1 MNDTKTPDTLLTEGP
16 ISGKIIKYALPI
28 FIGYLFQQF
37 YNTADALIVGN
48 LIGSSALAAVTGTGA
63 IVFMAVGF
71 FLGFSVGAGIV
82 IARRIGALDHG
93 RTSSAVHTTVAMGI
107 AFSVLMTA
115 AGVLLTP
122 WVLRI
127 MGTPDDVFPDA
138 SLYLRIYFAGSTG
151 FVMYNTFVGILQA
164 SGDSKHPLYYLIIC
178 SLINIVLD
186 VVFIAVFRMGVD
198 GAALATVLSQC
209 AAAVMAGRRLVRR
222 DDSIRVRLSG
232 IRFNMTDLREIVR
245 YGLPTA
251 GQNCV
256 IDLSNVLIQSYINSF
271 SSAAMAGIGAYIK
284 AEGFAFL
291 PVTAFSMAMSTF
303 ISQNMGAGEHGR
315 VRKGARFGLLWT
327 ILITEAIGVVMFI
340 VAPYVISAFNRDP
353 QVIAYGVLKA
363 RISSLFFCTVGFSHV
378 SSAVMRGLGRP
389 VTPLL
394 VMLICWCAVRVAVLS
409 TIGQMYH
416 DIRLAC
422 WIYPVTW
429 MMSTVVYILCLRR
442 DNIFGRDR
450 TVAPADGPGDAG

>member
-16 ISGKIIKYALPI
+16 ISGTILRYALPI
-28 FIGYLFQQF
+28 FVGYLFQQF

-48 LIGSSALAAVTGTGA
+48 LIGSTALAAVTGTGA
-63 IVFMAVGF
+63 IVFMAIGF
-71 FLGFSVGAGIV
+71 FLGFSIGAGIV
-82 IARRIGALDHG
+82 IARRIGALDHA
-93 RTSSAVHTTVAMGI
+93 RTSTAVHTTVAMGI

-122 WVLRI
+122 GVLRL
-127 MGTPDDVFPDA
+127 MGTPEDVFPEA
-138 SLYLRIYFAGSTG
+138 ALYLKIYFAGSTG

-178 SLINIVLD
+178 SLVNIVLD

-222 DDSIRVRLSG
+222 DDSIRIRL
-232 IRFNMTDLREIVR
+232 RDVKFNMTDLKEITK

-303 ISQNMGAGEHGR
+303 ISQNMGAGERGR
-315 VRKGARFGLLWT
+315 VRKGARFGLAGTVLV
-327 ILITEAIGVVMFI
+327 TEAIGIIMFI
-340 VAPYVISAFNRDP
+340 AAPYVIAAFNRDP
-353 QVIAYGVLKA
+353 QVIAYGVQKA
-363 RISSLFFCTVGFSHV
+363 RISSLFFCMVGFSHV

-389 VTPLL
+389 MTPLL

-409 TIGQMYH
+409 TIGQVYH

-422 WIYPVTW
+422 WIYPITW
-429 MMSTVVYILCLRR
+429 SMSTIVYLLCLRR
-442 DNIFGRDR
+442 DHIFGREP
-450 TVAPADGPGDAG
+450 APAETGGAGPEG

>member
-16 ISGKIIKYALPI
+16 ISGKIIRYALPI

-37 YNTADALIVGN
+37 YNTADAIIVGN

-71 FLGFSVGAGIV
+71 FLGFSIGAGIV
-82 IARRIGALDHG
+82 IARRIGAQDHE
-93 RTSSAVHTTVAMGI
+93 RTASAVHTTVAMGI

-122 WVLRI
+122 GVLRL
-127 MGTPDDVFPDA
+127 MGTPDDVFPEA
-138 SLYLRIYFAGSTG
+138 SLYLKIYFGGSTG

-178 SLINIVLD
+178 SLVNIVLD
-186 VVFIAVFRMGVD
+186 IVFIAVFRMGVD

-222 DDSIRVRLSG
+222 DDSIRIRLHSVR
-232 IRFNMTDLREIVR
+232 FDLQDMKEITKF
-245 YGLPTA
+245 GLPTA

-303 ISQNMGAGEHGR
+303 ISQNIGAGEYGR
-315 VRKGARFGLLWT
+315 VRKGARFGLFWT
-327 ILITEAIGVVMFI
+327 ILVTEAIGVIVFI
-340 VAPYVISAFNRDP
+340 FAPYIVSAFNQDP
-353 QVIAYGVLKA
+353 QVIAYGVQKA
-363 RISSLFFCTVGFSHV
+363 RISSFFFCLVGFSHV
-378 SSAVMRGLGRP
+378 ASAVMRGLGRP
-389 VTPLL
+389 MTPLL

-409 TIGQMYH
+409 TIGHVYH
-416 DIRLAC
+416 DIRLAL
-422 WIYPVTW
+422 WIYPITW
-429 MMSTVVYILCLRR
+429 SMSTVVYLICLRR
-442 DNIFGRDR
+442 DGIFGRKR
-450 TVAPADGPGDAG
+450 ASG